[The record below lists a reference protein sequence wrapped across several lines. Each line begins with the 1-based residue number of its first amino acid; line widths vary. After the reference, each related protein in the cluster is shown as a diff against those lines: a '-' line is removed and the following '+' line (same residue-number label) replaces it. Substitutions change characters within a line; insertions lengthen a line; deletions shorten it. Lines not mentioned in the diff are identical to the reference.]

1 MFVKHLQPALLT
13 WLAEAGREQSRAV
26 LPQSHT
32 STFDFTENYTRSK
45 LHPFA
50 HNQASPIVFHISSP
64 SDHKDILS
72 GDDGGWQFASA
83 FLNGN
88 SRMVQQGCRHT
99 CLKDRSIGWH
109 SIKVAYKPP
118 IIFLRNY
125 LSSYFQEL
133 FLVCWFF
140 FWCVFGF
147 VCLFFSRFLLLSCYF
162 STNVVLNNF
171 TGKNVFEN
179 SILSKPFNR
188 RK

>member
-140 FWCVFGF
+140 FWCV
-147 VCLFFSRFLLLSCYF
+147 C
-162 STNVVLNNF
+162 VVLF
-171 TGKNVFEN
+171 
-179 SILSKPFNR
+179 
-188 RK
+188 